1 MPHMVGAADQIAAG
15 MFAADSAAERPG
27 GLPRS
32 GSSSR
37 LNAQAPEFVPRG
49 PPSPAAT
56 AVVVPPPPPQVIRVF
71 AAPPPPPRAAYFAAP
86 PPRPFEYFAPVGGRG
101 GFTTKEQ
108 QVPEPEL
115 EAELLPPAAKAEPV
129 VDGLEDEVVHKITKQ
144 VEYYFSDINLAT
156 TEHLMRFIT
165 KDPEGY
171 VPISVIASFK
181 KVKASVRDN
190 SMLAA
195 ALRTSSKLVVSD
207 DGKRVKRQEP
217 FTESDLQELK
227 SRIVVA
233 ENLPG
238 DPSYQ
243 NLKKIFSA
251 VGSSV
256 NSSVISIRTCYPQT
270 PNGSGPATNRSAKLD
285 MLFSNKLHAF
295 VEYETPEDAE
305 KAIVALTDEE
315 NWRNGLRVRLLNTCS
330 AKGAGKGKKEAHETD
345 GIGEEDVSTSSQYE
359 KQSEESSQLLDVL
372 PEHLFDETFDD
383 KQVPKRG
390 KGRGRGG
397 RGRGRGNH
405 QYNNQHHQN
414 HQPHYN
420 HHGNNHHSGNRGGAH
435 PVGTPP
441 HNLINKPEQHQQLPV
456 GASKLPPGP
465 RMPDGT
471 RGFTMGRGKPQAV
484 LPGLCAVGEA

>member
-1 MPHMVGAADQIAAG
+1 MPQMDGPADQIAAG
-15 MFAADSAAERPG
+15 WFAAEPAAERPVA
-27 GLPRS
+27 LPRT

-49 PPSPAAT
+49 PPSPAP
-56 AVVVPPPPPQVIRVF
+56 AVVVPPPPQVIRMF
-71 AAPPPPPRAAYFAAP
+71 AAPPPPPRAAFFAAP
-86 PPRPFEYFAPVGGRG
+86 PPRPFEYYAPVAGRG
-101 GFTTKEQ
+101 GFAAKEQ
-108 QVPEPEL
+108 QAPEPEP
-115 EAELLPPAAKAEPV
+115 EAEMLPPAAVKAEPV
-129 VDGLEDEVVHKITKQ
+129 VDGLDDEVVHKITKQ

-171 VPISVIASFK
+171 VPISVIAGFK
-181 KVKASVRDN
+181 KVKASVHN
-190 SMLAA
+190 NVMLAA

-217 FTESDLQELK
+217 FTESDLQELQ

-251 VGSSV
+251 VGS
-256 NSSVISIRTCYPQT
+256 VISIRTCYPQT
-270 PNGSGPATNRSAKLD
+270 PNGTGPATNRSAKLD
-285 MLFSNKLHAF
+285 MLFANKLHAF

-305 KAIVALTDEE
+305 KAILELNDEK
-315 NWRNGLRVRLLNTCS
+315 NWRNGLRVRLLNTCTV
-330 AKGAGKGKKEAHETD
+330 KGAGKGKKGVHETD
-345 GIGEEDVSTSSQYE
+345 GNGEEDVSTSNHSNE
-359 KQSEESSQLLDVL
+359 KLFEESSQLLDVL
-372 PEHLFDETFDD
+372 PEHLFDENFND
-383 KQVPKRG
+383 KEVPKRG

-405 QYNNQHHQN
+405 QYNNNQHHQN
-414 HQPHYN
+414 NQQHYN
-420 HHGNNHHSGNRGGAH
+420 HHGNNHLGGNRGSPH

-441 HNLINKPEQHQQLPV
+441 HNLITKPEQYPQLPI
-456 GASKLPPGP
+456 GANKLPPGP

-484 LPGLCAVGEA
+484 LPGLCAVGES

>member
-49 PPSPAAT
+49 PPSPVAA

-71 AAPPPPPRAAYFAAP
+71 AAPPPPPRAAFFAAP
-86 PPRPFEYFAPVGGRG
+86 PPRPFEYFAPGGGRG
-101 GFTTKEQ
+101 GFTTKDQ

-129 VDGLEDEVVHKITKQ
+129 VGGLENEVVHKITKQ

-171 VPISVIASFK
+171 VPISVIAGFK

-251 VGSSV
+251 VGS
-256 NSSVISIRTCYPQT
+256 VISIRTCYPQT
-270 PNGSGPATNRSAKLD
+270 PNGSSPATNRSAKLD

-330 AKGAGKGKKEAHETD
+330 AKGAGKGKKEANETD
-345 GIGEEDVSTSSQYE
+345 GNGEEDVSTSNQYE
-359 KQSEESSQLLDVL
+359 KQCEESSQLLDVL
-372 PEHLFDETFDD
+372 PEHLFDETFNE
-383 KQVPKRG
+383 KEVPKRG

-405 QYNNQHHQN
+405 QYSNHHQYNNQHNQN
-414 HQPHYN
+414 HYN
-420 HHGNNHHSGNRGGAH
+420 HHGNNHGGNRGGAH

-441 HNLINKPEQHQQLPV
+441 HNLINKPEQLPV

-471 RGFTMGRGKPQAV
+471 RGFTMGRGKPQAM